1 MGVNWFRRWARLCM
15 ERFASNVRLYDFREE
30 LEKRQRDIRYL
41 EFQLAKTRADKFE
54 LEQRPAELRDVISAI
69 LNETDEQLRSS
80 LRFHVRET
88 ASGTGWEVVT
98 DHCCL
103 GGCDMNV
110 RTFQTERDA
119 LLFARLLRAVG
130 YRPPHNIACPA
141 CYAEQMK
148 DEGGMTHEPA
158 VF

>member
-1 MGVNWFRRWARLCM
+1 M